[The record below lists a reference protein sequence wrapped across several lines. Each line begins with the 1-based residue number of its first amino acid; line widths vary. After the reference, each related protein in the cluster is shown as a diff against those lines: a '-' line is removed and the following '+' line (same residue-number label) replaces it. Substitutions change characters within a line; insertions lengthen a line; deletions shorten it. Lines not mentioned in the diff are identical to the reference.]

1 MAMYI
6 RVKHDKS
13 TYFIQ
18 CDPTE
23 TILRIK
29 EKLYNLID
37 QSVNDQR
44 LILVATGDVL
54 DDLKSLA
61 DQKVENDAVVAL
73 TLRKGSLFCVSSVL
87 MTMNLRM

>member
-1 MAMYI
+1 MYI

-73 TLRKGSLFCVSSVL
+73 TLRKGIGSQVEDGISAAFSVVD
-87 MTMNLRM
+87 